1 MSVFKQLFNKD
12 LYYLPFGDSFV
23 FSTECEKNLKMKS
36 FACFFLDFAFVS
48 AFLAFISFSRCWH
61 EQVGS
66 FVKKCSS
73 VSWEKCPESNYL
85 ENVIYCSKCQN
96 DAMFHIVISRITINL
111 PLKVLSTAIHI
122 SYAAQSHLMDIPNM
136 TNRTTSIWASPPH
149 LLDGN
154 QENKNSGPSYL
165 ARYMRAMNQKAKQK
179 LL

>member
-48 AFLAFISFSRCWH
+48 AFLAFISFSRCWY

-66 FVKKCSS
+66 FVKICSS

-111 PLKVLSTAIHI
+111 PLRCFPQLFILVTLPRVIWWTFQTWPTAPLRYNQAHI
-122 SYAAQSHLMDIPNM
+122 S
-136 TNRTTSIWASPPH
+136 
-149 LLDGN
+149 
-154 QENKNSGPSYL
+154 
-165 ARYMRAMNQKAKQK
+165 
-179 LL
+179 